1 VLIVKKFRK
10 FVIFNQNRTVYTCLI
25 SGILLKKKNMIE
37 EIKLECAEKF
47 NEEVLYFFLITFQF
61 CSLAFI
67 LNSCN

>member
-1 VLIVKKFRK
+1 
-10 FVIFNQNRTVYTCLI
+10 LI
-25 SGILLKKKNMIE
+25 SGILLKKKKKKNMIE

>member
-1 VLIVKKFRK
+1 VLQSAGSAAPCI
-10 FVIFNQNRTVYTCLI
+10 CLI
-25 SGILLKKKNMIE
+25 SGILLKKKKKNMIE

-47 NEEVLYFFLITFQF
+47 NEEVLYFFLLSFQF

>member
-1 VLIVKKFRK
+1 MHEKKDEE
-10 FVIFNQNRTVYTCLI
+10 CLI
-25 SGILLKKKNMIE
+25 SGILLKKKKKNMIE